1 MGEKNILGRENINVL
16 DRGPEVRKGIS
27 PGESQEATGV
37 AAMWLLG
44 AGVGR
49 DAAEWPQGTGRT
61 KAGTHLWAPSP
72 VLFLPHSTC
81 FPIAD

>member
-1 MGEKNILGRENINVL
+1 MGGKNILGRENINVL

-49 DAAEWPQGTGRT
+49 DAAE
-61 KAGTHLWAPSP
+61 
-72 VLFLPHSTC
+72 
-81 FPIAD
+81 

>member
-49 DAAEWPQGTGRT
+49 DAAELAPRHRQNQG
-61 KAGTHLWAPSP
+61 WD
-72 VLFLPHSTC
+72 LPLGS
-81 FPIAD
+81 

>member
-16 DRGPEVRKGIS
+16 DRGPEVREGIS

-37 AAMWLLG
+37 AAMWLPG

-49 DAAEWPQGTGRT
+49 DAAE
-61 KAGTHLWAPSP
+61 
-72 VLFLPHSTC
+72 
-81 FPIAD
+81 